1 MGSSSQR
8 AAAPWQKKVMHL
20 EKHIIAFNVSILA
33 IEDLP
38 AYPIIKDHP
47 EIPLIEL
54 INGHKPL

>member
-1 MGSSSQR
+1 M
-8 AAAPWQKKVMHL
+8 AKEV

-47 EIPLIEL
+47 ETPLIEL
-54 INGHKPL
+54 INGLSK